1 MFAASFTSNPGSW
14 RIMEK
19 VGMKYEG
26 TLKQHV
32 ARFGQYYDLSYY
44 GLLKVEFDEEKLYK

>member
-1 MFAASFTSNPGSW
+1 MFATVFIENPGSW

-19 VGMKYEG
+19 IGMKHEG

-32 ARFGQYYDLSYY
+32 IKWNKPMDLTCFGILREDY
-44 GLLKVEFDEEKLYK
+44 EKTNF